1 MKKVVFSSKNTKN
14 GLFHNKTPEK
24 IPLKP
29 YTDFSVIYY
38 IKWSVVAIISVK
50 PMHFVNPMSVK
61 VMHHCT
67 NILTVQLSS
76 PFTVFSKW
84 KVLMSQISEDEI
96 ISSPFG

>member
-1 MKKVVFSSKNTKN
+1 MDFFTVKPPK
-14 GLFHNKTPEK
+14 K

-29 YTDFSVIYY
+29 YMDFSVIYY
-38 IKWSVVAIISVK
+38 IKWSVVALFSVK
-50 PMHFVNPMSVK
+50 LMLSVNPMSVK

-67 NILTVQLSS
+67 SILTVQLSS